1 MMFLLFVGR
10 GGGGGGGGGAGFGG
24 DDEHKRCR
32 NATEASRTAGTS
44 PSFAR
49 IFSKAAASTHQG
61 SAAHSKSASVARA
74 ANKLDKPDTPSMA
87 FTDDAAFA
95 RRGNIFQTCTRITQ
109 I

>member
-44 PSFAR
+44 PSFSR
-49 IFSKAAASTHQG
+49 IFPKAAASMQKR
-61 SAAHSKSASVARA
+61 SAAHSKSASVSRA
-74 ANKLDKPDTPSMA
+74 TNKLDKPDTPSMS

-95 RRGNIFQTCTRITQ
+95 RRGNIRQTCTRITQ